1 MGNKN
6 TMPKLVRGQ
15 ALFRSYG
22 HFFAEFLGD
31 LSLVR
36 LALLELITCVG
47 LRYCFYIYKF
57 REFSRKRALLHPARS
72 AQVTKY
78 QVYKVYKVFREEKS
92 LFLLYE
98 LYNFMNFTN
107 CVPRTVFAALG
118 NIIKDRLRIFLETSL
133 TPRTT
138 NPIMREA
145 YCAPSSRHYTQKSW
159 NINHVSIGCGSH
171 HSLRA
176 D

>member
-47 LRYCFYIYKF
+47 LRYGSQFLML
-57 REFSRKRALLHPARS
+57 REFSRKRALLHLPPAEAGRFS
-72 AQVTKY
+72 LRLE
-78 QVYKVYKVFREEKS
+78 FRLAADEARICQS
-92 LFLLYE
+92 LL
-98 LYNFMNFTN
+98 
-107 CVPRTVFAALG
+107 
-118 NIIKDRLRIFLETSL
+118 L